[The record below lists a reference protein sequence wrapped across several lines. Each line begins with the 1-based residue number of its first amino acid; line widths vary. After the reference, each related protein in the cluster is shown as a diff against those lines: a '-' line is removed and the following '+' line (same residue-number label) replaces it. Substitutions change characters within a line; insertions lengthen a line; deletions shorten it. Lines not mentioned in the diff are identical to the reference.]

1 MTLDRL
7 PHHFSKTL
15 LLASFSIGAI
25 FVVAQTESND
35 DVSIAETEIS
45 EEFEILSKLELQTH
59 QTDRYEKLKEELKKS
74 QFSDEHQELIATA
87 LSQSVVGAPIS
98 TYREES
104 FVEGTDVDPTEEV
117 QTLSILETGM
127 VEDDDASSYS
137 LNGAMTP
144 FSSVAFF
151 PLEPANGKILNE
163 GNSDITFRFDVILE
177 VPEDE
182 EAPEFV
188 TNMLKKLKLAVDFKI
203 DKESQQLKTSSFTL
217 LKPFRKLFLFNFKQF
232 NLTYNYEFNEDC
244 GCMTI
249 SNRDVSMNASV
260 LILGHLYMRA
270 KVYYTD
276 IECEKPLRYLHRD
289 QGFSDDVLTL
299 MF

>member
-1 MTLDRL
+1 MTLNRF
-7 PHHFSKTL
+7 PHHCYQSL
-15 LLASFSIGAI
+15 LLVVYSIGAI
-25 FVVAQTESND
+25 VVVAQTESND

-45 EEFEILSKLELQTH
+45 EEFEILNVLELQTH
-59 QTDRYEKLKEELKKS
+59 QTERYEKLKEELKKS
-74 QFSDEHQELIATA
+74 KFSEEHQDLIAIA

-127 VEDDDASSYS
+127 VEDDDSSSYS

-144 FSSVAFF
+144 FSSIAFF
-151 PLEPANGKILNE
+151 PLEPANGKTLNE
-163 GNSDITFRFDVILE
+163 SDSDITFRFDVVVE

-188 TNMLKKLKLAVDFKI
+188 TNLFKKLKLAVDFTI
-203 DKESQQLKTSSFTL
+203 DKESQSLKTSSFTL

-249 SNRDVSMNASV
+249 SDRDVRMNGSM
-260 LILGHLYMRA
+260 LILGKFFMRA
-270 KVYYTD
+270 TVNYSD

-289 QGFSDDVLTL
+289 QGFTDDVLTL

>member
-1 MTLDRL
+1 MSLDRF
-7 PHHFSKTL
+7 PHHIFKTL
-15 LLASFSIGAI
+15 LLASYSIGAI
-25 FVVAQTESND
+25 FVVAQTESSKEA
-35 DVSIAETEIS
+35 SITETDQS
-45 EEFEILSKLELQTH
+45 EEFEILNVLELQTH
-59 QTDRYEKLKEELKKS
+59 QTERYEKLKEELQKS
-74 QFSDEHQELIATA
+74 QFSDEHQDLIAIA

-104 FVEGTDVDPTEEV
+104 FVEATDVDPTEEV

-127 VEDDDASSYS
+127 VEDDDSSSYS

-163 GNSDITFRFDVILE
+163 NDSDITFRFDVILE

-203 DKESQQLKTSSFTL
+203 DKESQTLKTSSFTL

-260 LILGHLYMRA
+260 LILGQLFLRA
-270 KVYYTD
+270 TVNYSD